1 MYLIEVSV
9 ARRYR
14 VAAENRYEAEEIAIA
29 YFTESSIS
37 VEEEA
42 LAETIEDYG
51 GLVDAT
57 LDAKGILLGGPLT
70 EDNTLGRLHVPGTDY
85 YDGRDG
91 SIEAEDD
98 DEDRIAEEDAAREEW
113 SEYLEWQR
121 DLGATPSLRWDG

>member
-1 MYLIEVSV
+1 MDTDTYLIEVSV

-29 YFTESSIS
+29 YFTEIELS

-57 LDAKGILLGGPLT
+57 LDAKGILLAGEIPVLV
-70 EDNTLGRLHVPGTDY
+70 RL
-85 YDGRDG
+85 REG
-91 SIEAEDD
+91 S
-98 DEDRIAEEDAAREEW
+98 
-113 SEYLEWQR
+113 
-121 DLGATPSLRWDG
+121 TK